1 MARDTYRD
9 DRRRAQGRHAS
20 GDEAAVLRR
29 LERLAWALDASVGM
43 PGTRFRFGLDALLGL
58 VPGIGDV
65 AGAALSAYIV
75 YEGWRLGVPA
85 PALARMIAN
94 VAFETVLGSV
104 PVAGDVFD
112 AWWKANL
119 RNIRI
124 LRDHLDGGAHRP
136 DR

>member
-1 MARDTYRD
+1 MARGTYRD
-9 DRRRAQGRHAS
+9 GWRRAQKRYAS
-20 GDEAAVLRR
+20 GDAAAVLRR
-29 LERLAWALDASVGM
+29 LERLAWALDASVGI
-43 PGTRFRFGLDALLGL
+43 PGTKFRFGLDALLGL
-58 VPGIGDV
+58 VPGVGDA
-65 AGAALSAYIV
+65 AGAVLSGYIV
-75 YEGWRLGVPA
+75 YEAWRLGVPA

-124 LRDHLDGGAHRP
+124 LRDHLEGGSHRP